1 MKVRMTTYLS
11 RPCDYHQDLEKLMP
25 FWLDWRAASDVRL
38 YPTIW
43 RIRLLLTSR
52 VWDQARDAR
61 IWETES
67 GQIVGL
73 SMLWRRQSSSPYL
86 ALENYLQPSLPNNN
100 IFPEMLK
107 WGAGRANEIAAEQN
121 KSLTLYTSDYSQSS
135 YSVNF
140 LVQNGYSQ
148 LAPNP
153 DDHNLYMERNLK
165 NKISLPSLPLG
176 YSIQKLRDLRD
187 LESYQ
192 ALYGFSYVNPL
203 HRRELLESDEY
214 CHLVVEGQRKNIL
227 AYCECSICR
236 EEWKRT
242 NQRIGWI
249 DYIETKPD
257 AQKQGF
263 GKAVLSAGLSQLRNW
278 GAEIAMLVT
287 VSTNTPALQLYKNAG
302 FEPVDVAEPPSYE
315 KQIIVSVNR

>member
-1 MKVRMTTYLS
+1 MTSFSS
-11 RPCDYHQDLEKLMP
+11 RTCDYLQDLEILMP

-52 VWDQARDAR
+52 VWDQVRDVR

-67 GQIVGL
+67 GQIVGF
-73 SMLWRRQSSSPYL
+73 SMLWRRFSSSPYL
-86 ALENYLQPSLPNNN
+86 ALENYLRPLIP
-100 IFPEMLK
+100 IDIILPEMLK
-107 WGAGRANEIAAEQN
+107 WGAQRANEIAAEQN
-121 KSLTLYTSDYSQSS
+121 KSLKLYTSDYLQSS
-135 YSVNF
+135 YSVKY

-153 DDHNLYMERNLK
+153 DEHNVYMERNLN
-165 NKISLPSLPLG
+165 NKITLPSLPPG
-176 YSIQKLRDLRD
+176 YSIQQLRGLRD

-214 CHLVVEGQRKNIL
+214 CHLVVEGQRNNYL
-227 AYCECSICR
+227 AYCECSINR

-242 NQRIGWI
+242 NQRIGWV

-257 AQKQGF
+257 AQKRGF
-263 GKAVLSAGLSQLRNW
+263 GKAVLFAGLSQLINL
-278 GAEIAMLVT
+278 GAEIAMLVS
-287 VSTNTPALQLYKNAG
+287 VSTNTPALQLYKNAS
-302 FEPVDVAEPPSYE
+302 FVPVDVVEPPSYE
-315 KQIIVSVNR
+315 KQIHVS